1 MRRRASPVLGAIEV
15 IRRAETDDRDVTTS
29 RTEVTVSPDE
39 PVFPGHYP
47 DFPIFPG
54 VCEVEYVHLSALLTA
69 PDGPVELVALDSAR
83 FTGPVHPGDRID
95 IEMRWTTTDGVVVC
109 SASVRGPRGECAN
122 VRLRYRPAPES
133 KN

>member
-1 MRRRASPVLGAIEV
+1 MLGAIHV
-15 IRRAETDDRDVTTS
+15 VRRAEPDSQTS
-29 RTEVTVSPDE
+29 RTRVTVSADE

-47 DFPIFPG
+47 GFPIFPG

-69 PDGPVELVALDSAR
+69 PGGPVELVALDSAR

-95 IEMRWTTTDGVVVC
+95 IDLRWTTTDDTVVC

-122 VRLRYRPAPES
+122 VRLRYRPVPES

>member
-1 MRRRASPVLGAIEV
+1 MRRASPVLGAIHV
-15 IRRAETDDRDVTTS
+15 VHRAETDDRDVTTS
-29 RTEVTVSPDE
+29 RTEVTVSADE
-39 PVFPGHYP
+39 PAFPGHYP
-47 DFPIFPG
+47 GFPIFPG

-95 IEMRWTTTDGVVVC
+95 IDMRWTAKDDTVVC

-122 VRLRYRPAPES
+122 VRLRYRSAPES